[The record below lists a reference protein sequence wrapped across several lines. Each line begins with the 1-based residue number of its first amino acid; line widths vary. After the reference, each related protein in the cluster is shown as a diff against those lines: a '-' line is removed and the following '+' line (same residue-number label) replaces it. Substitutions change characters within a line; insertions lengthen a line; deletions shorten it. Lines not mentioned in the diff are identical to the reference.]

1 MVRGDVHGLR
11 DGFGV
16 AVGSFGWARKLRNL
30 QSSQASYETGAAA
43 NPCADSREGSCDN
56 SGEHAAR
63 LADSEAVIV
72 AEQKFRDA
80 RNE

>member
-1 MVRGDVHGLR
+1 VRSDVHGLR

-30 QSSQASYETGAAA
+30 RSSEASCETGAAA
-43 NPCADSREGSCDN
+43 NSCADSREGSWEN

-63 LADSEAVIV
+63 FAESEAIIAV
-72 AEQKFRDA
+72 EQKFRDA